1 MYLKSYLIHLNIAV
15 SINCLLTFHDKINY
29 DSELNGFYFTLDLGK
44 TKRAARILNFLK
56 GRVML
61 RNGCNQSVIH
71 LPLYFNLL
79 NGGQIYQVYWVIYSQ
94 FITTMKQARGL
105 GAAKRG
111 GWGNMKKC

>member
-1 MYLKSYLIHLNIAV
+1 
-15 SINCLLTFHDKINY
+15 
-29 DSELNGFYFTLDLGK
+29 
-44 TKRAARILNFLK
+44 
-56 GRVML
+56 ML

-71 LPLYFNLL
+71 LPVYFNLL